1 MQAVN
6 EKGKIYI
13 FLQLLAEVLFVLSSR
28 FFFPAKKKSPGASR
42 PGESTRYPQ
51 QQPCSSNVRLRSELQ
66 APKRFLQNKWSCC
79 FFLSSCCYLPFGNAK
94 KKKRERDPAR
104 QRTGSSKRGIYLLQP
119 KWKDNSPGRQR
130 KKAKSF
136 KVVVFVTISWEDR

>member
-28 FFFPAKKKSPGASR
+28 FFFPAKKKVPGPPVRENQLGTPNSSLVQAMCVCGQSSR
-42 PGESTRYPQ
+42 RLNVSFKISGLVAFSCLRVVIYPLGM
-51 QQPCSSNVRLRSELQ
+51 R
-66 APKRFLQNKWSCC
+66 
-79 FFLSSCCYLPFGNAK
+79 K
-94 KKKRERDPAR
+94 KKERERDPAR

>member
-94 KKKRERDPAR
+94 KKREREIQPDKEQGR
-104 QRTGSSKRGIYLLQP
+104 VRGGYISCSRSGKTIHLA
-119 KWKDNSPGRQR
+119 GRGR
-130 KKAKSF
+130 KLR
-136 KVVVFVTISWEDR
+136 VLRWLCL